1 MTESR
6 TTYFFLL
13 SLAVAVAYGCYLLLA
28 PFLKPILF
36 AAVVA
41 ILFYPMYSK
50 IRHRLNNRNV
60 ASLLTTLLVALLLL
74 SSLGLLVRALGVGV
88 HEIYDS
94 LNADADGRERLG
106 AYLLALSERAGSA
119 VARYL
124 PISLDLRQT
133 VGDQMQRA
141 AALVLASA
149 ASFFKGIASG
159 LVNGLIGA
167 FVLFF
172 FFRDGHG
179 MVRRICVLSPLRVDQ
194 TRRLFFEV
202 RETLRAI
209 VYGTLAIALLQGALT
224 GIGFWFLD
232 VTSPVLW
239 ATVTALCA
247 LVPVVGTGFVLLPA
261 ILMLFFNGHWI
272 KALLLLGWGLA
283 IVHPVD
289 NVLRPYLIGGRMR
302 LSTLFVFFSLV
313 GGLRAFG
320 AVGVFVGPVL
330 LAAAFAVFRF
340 FREESRRATRTIEI
354 SPHTAG

>member
-1 MTESR
+1 M
-6 TTYFFLL
+6 YFFLL

-74 SSLGLLVRALGVGV
+74 GSLGLLVRALGVGV

-106 AYLLALSERAGSA
+106 AYLLALSERAESA
-119 VARYL
+119 VAQYL
-124 PISLDLRQT
+124 PISPPDLHAT
-133 VGDQMQRA
+133 VSGQMQRA
-141 AALVLASA
+141 AAMVLASA

-172 FFRDGHG
+172 LFRDGHG
-179 MVRRICVLSPLRVDQ
+179 MVRRIYVLLPLRVDQ

-224 GIGFWFLD
+224 GIGFWFLG

-320 AVGVFVGPVL
+320 TVGVFVGPVL
-330 LAAAFAVFRF
+330 LAAAFALFRF
-340 FREESRRATRTIEI
+340 FREEARRATRTIEV
-354 SPHTAG
+354 SPHIAGQF